1 LKFTSKG
8 GRIDVTL
15 EAEGAEAVIRVADNG
30 SGISPEVLPH
40 IFERF
45 RQGSSSAA
53 RKHSGLGIGLALV
66 RHLVE
71 MHGGTVV
78 GMSDGDGHGAVFTVR
93 LPLLGP
99 RAEQFA
105 ESLIVG
111 EAAENSD
118 SQPLDGLQVLV
129 LEDDTDAR
137 EMIATTLKHA
147 GAEVTA
153 AGSMQDALGI
163 LDTLTPD
170 VVVSDI
176 AMPNGTGYDFLR
188 HMRRVPR
195 FLKIPAIALTAYA
208 RSQDRARALDEGFH
222 SHIGKPVEPTS
233 LVRTVAV
240 AAGRS

>member
-1 LKFTSKG
+1 
-8 GRIDVTL
+8 
-15 EAEGAEAVIRVADNG
+15 
-30 SGISPEVLPH
+30 
-40 IFERF
+40 
-45 RQGSSSAA
+45 
-53 RKHSGLGIGLALV
+53 
-66 RHLVE
+66 

-78 GMSDGDGHGAVFTVR
+78 GTSDGEGQGAVFTVR

-99 RAEQFA
+99 AGRHLA
-105 ESLIVG
+105 ESSGAG
-111 EAAENSD
+111 EATENPD
-118 SQPLDGLQVLV
+118 LRPLDGLQVLV

-188 HMRRVPR
+188 QMRRVPR

-233 LVRTVAV
+233 LVHTVAA